1 MNSAKQ
7 VILRQFKEKPNQ
19 YISGEL
25 LSKKLNVSRSAVW
38 KNIEQLRQ
46 TGYEITACRN
56 KGYLLVG
63 EPDLLD
69 IELLQAKGIY
79 YVESVDSTNLAARQL
94 AEEGADNFTVITAEE
109 QLAGRGRH
117 GRNWHSPKGKGL
129 WFTVILRPEGVPP
142 TGISS
147 VTLVT
152 AAVVADY
159 LSANNIPVKVKW
171 PNDLLIR
178 EKKTGGIL
186 TEFKGEPDR
195 IDYLLVGIGLNVHHR
210 TVDFPDQLKPLA
222 TSLGLEGE
230 VKLKRTELLLAISG
244 RLQQAYNLYFNEGFS
259 LFQPLWKKYNVTLGR
274 EVKVKLPNGE
284 IKGKAID
291 LNESGALLLQDE
303 SGTVQTISYGEI
315 I

>member
-7 VILRQFKEKPNQ
+7 VILRQFKKNPNQ

-46 TGYEITACRN
+46 TGYEINACRN

-69 IELLQAKGIY
+69 IELLQEKGIY
-79 YVESVDSTNLAARQL
+79 YMESIDSTNLAARQL

-117 GRNWHSPKGKGL
+117 GRSWHSPKGKGL
-129 WFTVILRPEGVPP
+129 WFTVILRPGGASPA
-142 TGISS
+142 GISS
-147 VTLVT
+147 VTLAT
-152 AAVVADY
+152 AAVTADY
-159 LSANNIPVKVKW
+159 LNSINLPVKVKW

-195 IDYLLVGIGLNVHHR
+195 IDYLLVGIGLNIHHR
-210 TVDFPDQLKPLA
+210 RVDFPDQLKPLA
-222 TSLGLEGE
+222 TSLGLEDG
-230 VKLKRTELLLAISG
+230 VNLNRTVLLFALLSK
-244 RLQQAYNLYFNEGFS
+244 LQQAYDHYFSEGFS
-259 LFQPLWKKYNVTLGR
+259 PFLPLWKKYNVTLGK
-274 EVKVKLPNGE
+274 EVSIKLPAG
-284 IKGKAID
+284 IIFGRAID
-291 LNESGALLLQDE
+291 LNENGALLLQDE